1 MTTKFKANMTLNSLK
16 ETIKLK
22 CLFEFSNHFI
32 KISIIDKLNLVQ
44 TELIKGIFM
53 PLNHSKL
60 YEFYMNY
67 AFINNINSYSDKKN
81 CILLEINNPVI
92 GNIFPLILS
101 DLEGIS
107 ILFKKKINISQIIIQ
122 IKKKIKEEIKFL
134 IYGFNNMIFGLIN
147 FLEKNK
153 NIKILE
159 QIREQA
165 YKFGKKYYESAAI
178 NFKKNNKIAK
188 NINDYSLVL
197 KLKTLEQNLSQ
208 QEKMK
213 KNICYTSF
221 ESLLSEFK
229 IRTTYF
235 IQETIVLLLKI
246 ICIGINSFDDI
257 NFNKFNLNKIFDINN
272 NQNNNNININNN
284 KNNKNKNKSF
294 TLGINKIN
302 NNININ
308 NDNDAVLN
316 KISEQN
322 NINNKYQ
329 KDDYDNEN
337 ENENDNST
345 KGTSKKNKN
354 KKIYISQDDTKIQTP
369 KFKQFNYK
377 SNNHALD
384 NFSKNYYNDLNNKNS
399 LISINPLENVNNI
412 TKNIINKKIV
422 SLNGINKEIEELCNV
437 HALLIPDG
445 IFNLFCNAAEIIHR
459 KFFQIVINNYLGNIF
474 YLEEDK
480 EGNIKIE
487 DLYNY
492 FLYIRALKLML
503 FNSDKKK
510 YFLSNLLIEDMMI

>member
-1 MTTKFKANMTLNSLK
+1 
-16 ETIKLK
+16 
-22 CLFEFSNHFI
+22 
-32 KISIIDKLNLVQ
+32 
-44 TELIKGIFM
+44 M

-60 YEFYMNY
+60 YEFYINY
-67 AFINNINSYSDKKN
+67 AFINNINSYSEKKN

-246 ICIGINSFDDI
+246 ICTGINTFDDI

-272 NQNNNNININNN
+272 NQNNNNINISNN
-284 KNNKNKNKSF
+284 KYRNKNDKNKNKSF

-308 NDNDAVLN
+308 DDNDYIFN
-316 KISEQN
+316 KISNQN
-322 NINNKYQ
+322 NMNNKYQ
-329 KDDYDNEN
+329 IDDND
-337 ENENDNST
+337 NENDNST
-345 KGTSKKNKN
+345 RGTSKKNKN

-384 NFSKNYYNDLNNKNS
+384 NFSKNYYNDLNNKKS

-412 TKNIINKKIV
+412 TKHIINKKIV
-422 SLNGINKEIEELCNV
+422 SLNDINKEIEELCNV

-503 FNSDKKK
+503 FNILDIKFFILFFIDYKDNSDKKK
-510 YFLSNLLIEDMMI
+510 YFLSTILIEDMMI